1 MKRSF
6 ILLFL
11 LSTLFVKT
19 YARIIIVDINGGGQ
33 FTSIQAAINAA
44 STNDTIKVWP
54 GTYFEQININKNV
67 KILGSGYENTVIT
80 GNFNPTV
87 LISTGVIQW
96 FKISS
101 SIGDGVN
108 MSGGTISN
116 CVITSCAR
124 DGIRSIG
131 GTNSLIINCVVVYN
145 GRYGVYADG
154 VSTLSVTNTI
164 SYWNQS
170 YGFSTNYN
178 AYLYVSFS
186 NGSFSYG
193 VSSSQ
198 GCINQDPLFVS
209 STDYHLSEG
218 SPCWNKGN
226 DSYLDPDGTR
236 SDMGYFGG
244 PNCPIYP
251 TVFEI
256 RIEPSGSGVNLRAKA
271 RANY

>member
-44 STNDTIKVWP
+44 SANDTIKVWP

-116 CVITSCAR
+116 CVITSCAK
-124 DGIRSIG
+124 DGIRSTG

-145 GRYGVYADG
+145 GRHGVVADIN
-154 VSTLSVTNTI
+154 STLSVTNTI
-164 SYWNQS
+164 SYWNQN
-170 YGFSTNYN
+170 YGFHALSGV
-178 AYLYVSFS
+178 LYVSFS
-186 NGSFSYG
+186 NGPRSGY
-193 VSSSQ
+193 VSGGQ

-209 STDYHLSEG
+209 STDYHLSLS
-218 SPCWNKGN
+218 SPCWNTGN